1 MVRTIVDKESGF
13 HRVVDDEK
21 GPLEEINAF
30 LRSLEAR
37 GLSPLTVR
45 AYAFDLVAF
54 YRWLEGTDRS
64 LKELTQADLLDF
76 IAWEKRRCAQPKSI
90 NRRLTVCRLLH
101 GFWFPGGLVARAGVS
116 LSAPYYR
123 GPGRDRYIG
132 VHKLRK
138 KPALALRVK
147 EPKKL
152 VTPLDADQVRKYLRG
167 LRRYRDIAIVHLMLL
182 CGLRSREVLTLSC
195 RNISLQDR
203 FIRVMGKGNNERV
216 VPLAQLAALSIE
228 QYLTYERPRS
238 CADDTLFVCLQGK
251 HRGRHMTAPGLRS
264 IFRSRRRK
272 PELSSA
278 NPHRFRHTFSVDMI
292 RNGMSLPALQKLLGH
307 ANIETT
313 LIYVNLSLTD
323 IADAY
328 LAASSQIQKRYDLD

>member
-54 YRWLEGTDRS
+54 YRWLAGTDRS

-76 IAWEKRRCAQPKSI
+76 IAWEKQRCAQPRSI

-138 KPALALRVK
+138 KPALALRVMAELRNHLK
-147 EPKKL
+147 I
-152 VTPLDADQVRKYLRG
+152 VTK
-167 LRRYRDIAIVHLMLL
+167 DIDIPGPIV
-182 CGLRSREVLTLSC
+182 T
-195 RNISLQDR
+195 
-203 FIRVMGKGNNERV
+203 
-216 VPLAQLAALSIE
+216 
-228 QYLTYERPRS
+228 
-238 CADDTLFVCLQGK
+238 
-251 HRGRHMTAPGLRS
+251 HRL
-264 IFRSRRRK
+264 
-272 PELSSA
+272 
-278 NPHRFRHTFSVDMI
+278 RHTYATELL
-292 RNGMSLPALQKLLGH
+292 NAGMSLAAIMKLLGH
-307 ANIETT
+307 KTIAMTARYADITLHSVIDQYCNAMLNISSKYETANTYGQARGIDNHPDRLLHDTISWLRLNRDDFSANPNKIDT
-313 LIYVNLSLTD
+313 LIKRIYRLEQEISNLEKLT
-323 IADAY
+323 
-328 LAASSQIQKRYDLD
+328 